1 MTDVHACLATRAL
14 LGLYACPASAP
25 DAPGHVWSEVLGAT
39 RRSRTLGHLRLKLS
53 LSGEAER
60 IHERAQ
66 THLAS
71 VAMLIAHRRRLL
83 RRELAELGR
92 ATASIDGPIFL
103 LKGSAYEALGLPLAS
118 GRLAADVDL
127 LVDRLR
133 LPVIEQA
140 LFAAGWLPQE
150 MDDYDE
156 RYYREW
162 SHELPPFKH
171 PARGIECD
179 LHHSI
184 TPAMRGQGVDTA
196 KLIEKSIEVEWDG
209 HRRFRV
215 LQPVD
220 QLIHCALHTFK
231 DSDLTLRLRESM
243 DFDLLYRHYAAAD
256 ATLPEQLA
264 ARALEL
270 GQARP
275 VWWAVHFAR
284 RWLGSPI
291 PESVLQALPAPSPA
305 TVRVMEWL
313 CDRAMLPGPRLERTG
328 LDRIAAMA
336 LLTRYQYQ
344 RLPLSKLIPHV
355 LEKSRR
361 RLLLPKD
368 APEER

>member
-1 MTDVHACLATRAL
+1 MRSCEQTRDL
-14 LGLYACPASAP
+14 LQAYRSASGP
-25 DAPGHVWSEVLGAT
+25 ESLTPTHWTGILGAA
-39 RRSRTLGHLRLKLS
+39 RRSRTLGHLGLAKRIGDGLEGLADRVRLHFES
-53 LSGEAER
+53 IDR
-60 IHERAQ
+60 
-66 THLAS
+66 
-71 VAMLIAHRRRLL
+71 LIAYRRARL
-83 RRELAELGR
+83 RWELKELSR
-92 ATASIDGPIFL
+92 ATPRDTPIVL
-103 LKGSAYEALGLPLAS
+103 VKGAAYEALDLPLAS
-118 GRLAADVDL
+118 ARLAADIDL
-127 LVDRLR
+127 LVDRPH
-133 LPVIEQA
+133 LPKVEQA
-140 LFAAGWLPQE
+140 LRTAGWIPAELN
-150 MDDYDE
+150 DYDE

-291 PESVLQALPAPSPA
+291 PESVLQALPALPAPSPA